1 MILKQPAE
9 AFIGHGKPVGIFTEY
24 LHEAVALCVHVPG
37 AVLLLDGR
45 ERVFVIVRVL
55 DGGGILDA
63 RLVRAVVDH
72 VKGGAEGEGGKKDAE
87 DNEIVAPE
95 RFARGFVFLEDQA
108 QQKDGK
114 GKRQHRPVALLPE
127 DDIAKEDAQKQVDE
141 FFKTSGLMNPYTGQ
155 PITTRAEYEA
165 YRERFE
171 ADQKAKLMEKAG
183 ITQEEFQ
190 AFVQGLPEVRAARQ
204 AKAEAEAAARQ
215 AREQEAKARVDEQLR
230 QIRAIDP
237 TVKELGDLAKLDT
250 YPKLYDM
257 VKRGYSILDAYR
269 LANYDTLTQRA
280 AEASRKAAIN
290 SVQSKQHLKATESRG
305 GGAIPVPDSVL
316 EEYRVLN
323 PGATKEEIQKHYQ
336 SYMKN
341 SRKEQ

>member
-1 MILKQPAE
+1 MEIDYGAVFDVEVPETTTGAEETEVAEPSEDDTITTAAQGAEEQEAAAPAVEETEEPEQPQTEAPEQEPKTDRDAQFAAARRKAE
-9 AFIGHGKPVGIFTEY
+9 A
-24 LHEAVALCVHVPG
+24 
-37 AVLLLDGR
+37 
-45 ERVFVIVRVL
+45 ER
-55 DGGGILDA
+55 DA
-63 RLVRAVVDH
+63 A
-72 VKGGAEGEGGKKDAE
+72 
-87 DNEIVAPE
+87 I
-95 RFARGFVFLEDQA
+95 AR
-108 QQKDGK
+108 
-114 GKRQHRPVALLPE
+114 
-127 DDIAKEDAQKQVDE
+127 AKEDAQKQVDE
-141 FFKTSGLMNPYTGQ
+141 FFKNSGLMNPYTGH

-230 QIRAIDP
+230 QIQAIDP

-280 AEASRKAAIN
+280 AEARRKAAIN

-341 SRKEQ
+341 NRKEQ

>member
-1 MILKQPAE
+1 MEIDYGAVFDVEVPETTTGAEETEIAAPSEETGTTTATAQGAEEQEAAAPAVEETEESEQPQAE
-9 AFIGHGKPVGIFTEY
+9 APEQEPKTDRDAQFAAARRKA
-24 LHEAVALCVHVPG
+24 EA
-37 AVLLLDGR
+37 
-45 ERVFVIVRVL
+45 ER
-55 DGGGILDA
+55 DA
-63 RLVRAVVDH
+63 A
-72 VKGGAEGEGGKKDAE
+72 
-87 DNEIVAPE
+87 I
-95 RFARGFVFLEDQA
+95 A
-108 QQKDGK
+108 Q
-114 GKRQHRPVALLPE
+114 
-127 DDIAKEDAQKQVDE
+127 AKEDAQKQVDE

-165 YRERFE
+165 YRVRFE
-171 ADQKAKLMEKAG
+171 ADQKAKLMEKEG

>member
-1 MILKQPAE
+1 MEIDYGAVFDVEVPETTTGAEETEIAAPSEETGTTTATAQGAEEQEAAAPAVEETEESEQPQAE
-9 AFIGHGKPVGIFTEY
+9 APEQEPKTDRDAQFAAARRKA
-24 LHEAVALCVHVPG
+24 EA
-37 AVLLLDGR
+37 
-45 ERVFVIVRVL
+45 ER
-55 DGGGILDA
+55 DA
-63 RLVRAVVDH
+63 A
-72 VKGGAEGEGGKKDAE
+72 
-87 DNEIVAPE
+87 I
-95 RFARGFVFLEDQA
+95 A
-108 QQKDGK
+108 Q
-114 GKRQHRPVALLPE
+114 
-127 DDIAKEDAQKQVDE
+127 AKEDAQKQVDE

-230 QIRAIDP
+230 QIQAIDP
-237 TVKELGDLAKLDT
+237 TVKELGDLAKLNT

-257 VKRGYSILDAYR
+257 VKRGYSLLDAYR

-305 GGAIPVPDSVL
+305 GGAIPIPDSVL

>member
-1 MILKQPAE
+1 MEINYGAVFDVEVPETTTGAEETEIAAPSEETGTTTATAQGAEEQEAAAPAVEETEESEQPQAE
-9 AFIGHGKPVGIFTEY
+9 APEQEPKTDRDAQFAAARRKA
-24 LHEAVALCVHVPG
+24 EA
-37 AVLLLDGR
+37 
-45 ERVFVIVRVL
+45 ER
-55 DGGGILDA
+55 DA
-63 RLVRAVVDH
+63 A
-72 VKGGAEGEGGKKDAE
+72 
-87 DNEIVAPE
+87 I
-95 RFARGFVFLEDQA
+95 A
-108 QQKDGK
+108 Q
-114 GKRQHRPVALLPE
+114 
-127 DDIAKEDAQKQVDE
+127 AKEDAQKQVDE

-230 QIRAIDP
+230 QIQAIDP

>member
-1 MILKQPAE
+1 MEIDYGAVFDVEVPETTTGAEETEIAAPSEETGTTTATAQGAEEQETAAPAVEETEESEQPQAE
-9 AFIGHGKPVGIFTEY
+9 APEQEPKTDRDAQFAAARRKA
-24 LHEAVALCVHVPG
+24 EA
-37 AVLLLDGR
+37 
-45 ERVFVIVRVL
+45 ER
-55 DGGGILDA
+55 DA
-63 RLVRAVVDH
+63 A
-72 VKGGAEGEGGKKDAE
+72 
-87 DNEIVAPE
+87 I
-95 RFARGFVFLEDQA
+95 AR
-108 QQKDGK
+108 
-114 GKRQHRPVALLPE
+114 
-127 DDIAKEDAQKQVDE
+127 AKEDAQKQVDE
-141 FFKTSGLMNPYTGQ
+141 FFRNSGLMNPYTGQ

-230 QIRAIDP
+230 QIQAIDP

-250 YPKLYDM
+250 YPKLYNM

>member
-1 MILKQPAE
+1 MEIDYGAVFDVEVPETTTGAEETEIAAPSEETGTTTATAQGAEEQEAAAPAVEGEEDPEQPQTEVPEQEPKTDRDAQFAAARRKAE
-9 AFIGHGKPVGIFTEY
+9 A
-24 LHEAVALCVHVPG
+24 
-37 AVLLLDGR
+37 
-45 ERVFVIVRVL
+45 ER
-55 DGGGILDA
+55 DA
-63 RLVRAVVDH
+63 A
-72 VKGGAEGEGGKKDAE
+72 
-87 DNEIVAPE
+87 I
-95 RFARGFVFLEDQA
+95 A
-108 QQKDGK
+108 Q
-114 GKRQHRPVALLPE
+114 
-127 DDIAKEDAQKQVDE
+127 AKEDAQKQVDE
-141 FFKTSGLMNPYTGQ
+141 FFKNSGLMNPYTGQ

-230 QIRAIDP
+230 QIQAIDP

-316 EEYRVLN
+316 EEYRALN

>member
-1 MILKQPAE
+1 MEIDYGAVFDVEVPETTTGAEETEIAAPSEETGTTTATAQGAEEQEAAAPAVEETEESEQPQAE
-9 AFIGHGKPVGIFTEY
+9 APEQEPKTDRDAQFAAARRKA
-24 LHEAVALCVHVPG
+24 EA
-37 AVLLLDGR
+37 
-45 ERVFVIVRVL
+45 ER
-55 DGGGILDA
+55 DA
-63 RLVRAVVDH
+63 A
-72 VKGGAEGEGGKKDAE
+72 
-87 DNEIVAPE
+87 I
-95 RFARGFVFLEDQA
+95 A
-108 QQKDGK
+108 Q
-114 GKRQHRPVALLPE
+114 
-127 DDIAKEDAQKQVDE
+127 AKEDAQKQVDE

-215 AREQEAKARVDEQLR
+215 AREQEAKARVDEQLQ

>member
-1 MILKQPAE
+1 MEIDYGAVFDVEVPETTTGAEETEIAAPSEETGTTTATAQGAEEQETAAPAVEETEESEQPQAE
-9 AFIGHGKPVGIFTEY
+9 APEQEPKTDRDAQFAAARRKS
-24 LHEAVALCVHVPG
+24 EA
-37 AVLLLDGR
+37 
-45 ERVFVIVRVL
+45 ER
-55 DGGGILDA
+55 DA
-63 RLVRAVVDH
+63 A
-72 VKGGAEGEGGKKDAE
+72 
-87 DNEIVAPE
+87 I
-95 RFARGFVFLEDQA
+95 AR
-108 QQKDGK
+108 
-114 GKRQHRPVALLPE
+114 
-127 DDIAKEDAQKQVDE
+127 AKEDAQKQVDE
-141 FFKTSGLMNPYTGQ
+141 FFKSSGLVNPYTGQ

-230 QIRAIDP
+230 QIQAIDP

-341 SRKEQ
+341 NRKEQ

>member
-1 MILKQPAE
+1 MEIDYGAVFDVEVPETTTGAEETEVAEPSEDDTITTAAQGAEEQEAAAPAVEETEEPEQPQTEAPEQEPKTDRDAQFAAARRKAE
-9 AFIGHGKPVGIFTEY
+9 A
-24 LHEAVALCVHVPG
+24 
-37 AVLLLDGR
+37 
-45 ERVFVIVRVL
+45 ER
-55 DGGGILDA
+55 DA
-63 RLVRAVVDH
+63 A
-72 VKGGAEGEGGKKDAE
+72 
-87 DNEIVAPE
+87 I
-95 RFARGFVFLEDQA
+95 AR
-108 QQKDGK
+108 
-114 GKRQHRPVALLPE
+114 
-127 DDIAKEDAQKQVDE
+127 AKEDAQKQVDE
-141 FFKTSGLMNPYTGQ
+141 FFKSSGLVNPYTGQ

-230 QIRAIDP
+230 QIQAIDP

-341 SRKEQ
+341 NRKEQ

>member
-1 MILKQPAE
+1 MEINYGAVFDVEVPETTTGAEETEAAEPSENDTTTAAAQGAEEQETAAPAVEETEESEQPQAE
-9 AFIGHGKPVGIFTEY
+9 APEQEPKTDRDAQFAAARRKA
-24 LHEAVALCVHVPG
+24 EA
-37 AVLLLDGR
+37 
-45 ERVFVIVRVL
+45 ER
-55 DGGGILDA
+55 DA
-63 RLVRAVVDH
+63 A
-72 VKGGAEGEGGKKDAE
+72 
-87 DNEIVAPE
+87 I
-95 RFARGFVFLEDQA
+95 AR
-108 QQKDGK
+108 
-114 GKRQHRPVALLPE
+114 
-127 DDIAKEDAQKQVDE
+127 AKEDAQKQVDE
-141 FFKTSGLMNPYTGQ
+141 FFKSSGLVNPYTGQ

-230 QIRAIDP
+230 QIQAIDP

-341 SRKEQ
+341 NRKEQ

>member
-1 MILKQPAE
+1 MEINYGAVFDVEVPETTTGAEETEAAEPSENDTTTAAAQGAEEQEAAAPAVEETEESEQPQTEAPEQEPKTDRDAQFAAARRKAE
-9 AFIGHGKPVGIFTEY
+9 A
-24 LHEAVALCVHVPG
+24 
-37 AVLLLDGR
+37 
-45 ERVFVIVRVL
+45 ER
-55 DGGGILDA
+55 DA
-63 RLVRAVVDH
+63 A
-72 VKGGAEGEGGKKDAE
+72 
-87 DNEIVAPE
+87 I
-95 RFARGFVFLEDQA
+95 A
-108 QQKDGK
+108 Q
-114 GKRQHRPVALLPE
+114 
-127 DDIAKEDAQKQVDE
+127 AKEDAQKQVDE

-230 QIRAIDP
+230 QIQAIDP

-305 GGAIPVPDSVL
+305 GGAIPIPDSVL

>member
-1 MILKQPAE
+1 MEIDYGAVFDVEVPETTTGAEETEIAAPSEETGTTTAAAQGEEEQEAAAPAVEETEECEQPQTEVPEQEPKTDRDAQFAAARRKAE
-9 AFIGHGKPVGIFTEY
+9 A
-24 LHEAVALCVHVPG
+24 
-37 AVLLLDGR
+37 
-45 ERVFVIVRVL
+45 ER
-55 DGGGILDA
+55 DA
-63 RLVRAVVDH
+63 A
-72 VKGGAEGEGGKKDAE
+72 
-87 DNEIVAPE
+87 I
-95 RFARGFVFLEDQA
+95 AR
-108 QQKDGK
+108 
-114 GKRQHRPVALLPE
+114 
-127 DDIAKEDAQKQVDE
+127 AKEDAKKQVDE

-230 QIRAIDP
+230 QIQAIDP

-341 SRKEQ
+341 NRKEQ

>member
-1 MILKQPAE
+1 MEIEYGAVFDVEVPETTTGAEETDIAAPSEETGTTTAAAQGAEEQETAAPAVEETEESEQPQAE
-9 AFIGHGKPVGIFTEY
+9 APEQEPKTDRDAQFAAARRKA
-24 LHEAVALCVHVPG
+24 EA
-37 AVLLLDGR
+37 
-45 ERVFVIVRVL
+45 ER
-55 DGGGILDA
+55 DA
-63 RLVRAVVDH
+63 A
-72 VKGGAEGEGGKKDAE
+72 
-87 DNEIVAPE
+87 I
-95 RFARGFVFLEDQA
+95 AR
-108 QQKDGK
+108 
-114 GKRQHRPVALLPE
+114 
-127 DDIAKEDAQKQVDE
+127 AKEDAQRQVDE
-141 FFKTSGLMNPYTGQ
+141 FFKNSGLMNPYTGQ

-230 QIRAIDP
+230 QIQAIDP

-341 SRKEQ
+341 NRKEQ

>member
-1 MILKQPAE
+1 MEINYGAVFDVEVPETTTGAEETEIAAPSEETGTTTAAAQGEEEQEAAAPAVEETEECEQPQTEVPEQEPKTDRDAQFAAARRKAE
-9 AFIGHGKPVGIFTEY
+9 A
-24 LHEAVALCVHVPG
+24 
-37 AVLLLDGR
+37 
-45 ERVFVIVRVL
+45 ER
-55 DGGGILDA
+55 DA
-63 RLVRAVVDH
+63 A
-72 VKGGAEGEGGKKDAE
+72 
-87 DNEIVAPE
+87 I
-95 RFARGFVFLEDQA
+95 AR
-108 QQKDGK
+108 
-114 GKRQHRPVALLPE
+114 
-127 DDIAKEDAQKQVDE
+127 AKEDAQKQVDE

-230 QIRAIDP
+230 QIQAIDP

-341 SRKEQ
+341 NRKEQ

>member
-1 MILKQPAE
+1 MEINYGAVFDVEVPETTTGAEETEAAEPSENDTTTAAAQGAEEQEASAPAVEETEESEQPQTEAPEQEPKTDRDAQFAAARRKAE
-9 AFIGHGKPVGIFTEY
+9 A
-24 LHEAVALCVHVPG
+24 
-37 AVLLLDGR
+37 
-45 ERVFVIVRVL
+45 ER
-55 DGGGILDA
+55 DA
-63 RLVRAVVDH
+63 A
-72 VKGGAEGEGGKKDAE
+72 
-87 DNEIVAPE
+87 I
-95 RFARGFVFLEDQA
+95 A
-108 QQKDGK
+108 Q
-114 GKRQHRPVALLPE
+114 
-127 DDIAKEDAQKQVDE
+127 AKEDAQKQVDE
-141 FFKTSGLMNPYTGQ
+141 FFKNSGLMNPYTGQ

-230 QIRAIDP
+230 QIQAIDP

-341 SRKEQ
+341 NRKEQ

>member
-1 MILKQPAE
+1 MEIDYGAVFDVEVPETTTGAEETEIAAPSEETGTTTATAQGAEEQETAAPAVEETEESEQPQAE
-9 AFIGHGKPVGIFTEY
+9 APEQEPKTDRDAQFAAARRKA
-24 LHEAVALCVHVPG
+24 EA
-37 AVLLLDGR
+37 
-45 ERVFVIVRVL
+45 ER
-55 DGGGILDA
+55 DA
-63 RLVRAVVDH
+63 A
-72 VKGGAEGEGGKKDAE
+72 
-87 DNEIVAPE
+87 I
-95 RFARGFVFLEDQA
+95 AR
-108 QQKDGK
+108 
-114 GKRQHRPVALLPE
+114 
-127 DDIAKEDAQKQVDE
+127 AKEDAQKQVDE

-230 QIRAIDP
+230 QIQAIDP

-341 SRKEQ
+341 NRKEQ

>member
-1 MILKQPAE
+1 MEIDYGAVFDVEVPETTTGAEETEIAAPSEETGTTTATAQGAEEQETAAPAVEETEESEQPQAE
-9 AFIGHGKPVGIFTEY
+9 APEQEPKTDRDAQFAAARRKA
-24 LHEAVALCVHVPG
+24 EA
-37 AVLLLDGR
+37 
-45 ERVFVIVRVL
+45 ER
-55 DGGGILDA
+55 DA
-63 RLVRAVVDH
+63 A
-72 VKGGAEGEGGKKDAE
+72 
-87 DNEIVAPE
+87 I
-95 RFARGFVFLEDQA
+95 A
-108 QQKDGK
+108 Q
-114 GKRQHRPVALLPE
+114 
-127 DDIAKEDAQKQVDE
+127 AKEDAQKQVDE
-141 FFKTSGLMNPYTGQ
+141 FFKSSGLVNPYTGQ

>member
-1 MILKQPAE
+1 MEIDYGAVFDVEVPETTTGAEETEIAAPSEETGTTTAAAQGEEEQEAAAPAVEETEECEQPQTEVPEQEPKTDRDAQFAAARRKAE
-9 AFIGHGKPVGIFTEY
+9 A
-24 LHEAVALCVHVPG
+24 
-37 AVLLLDGR
+37 
-45 ERVFVIVRVL
+45 ER
-55 DGGGILDA
+55 DA
-63 RLVRAVVDH
+63 A
-72 VKGGAEGEGGKKDAE
+72 
-87 DNEIVAPE
+87 I
-95 RFARGFVFLEDQA
+95 AR
-108 QQKDGK
+108 
-114 GKRQHRPVALLPE
+114 
-127 DDIAKEDAQKQVDE
+127 AKEDAQKQVDE

-230 QIRAIDP
+230 QIQAIDP

-341 SRKEQ
+341 NRKEQ

>member
-1 MILKQPAE
+1 MEIDYGAVFDVEVPETTTGAEETEAAEPSENNTTTTAAQGAEEQEAAAPAVEETEEPEQPQTEAPEQEPKTDRDAQFAAARRKAE
-9 AFIGHGKPVGIFTEY
+9 A
-24 LHEAVALCVHVPG
+24 
-37 AVLLLDGR
+37 
-45 ERVFVIVRVL
+45 ER
-55 DGGGILDA
+55 DA
-63 RLVRAVVDH
+63 A
-72 VKGGAEGEGGKKDAE
+72 
-87 DNEIVAPE
+87 I
-95 RFARGFVFLEDQA
+95 AR
-108 QQKDGK
+108 
-114 GKRQHRPVALLPE
+114 
-127 DDIAKEDAQKQVDE
+127 AKEDAQKQVDE
-141 FFKTSGLMNPYTGQ
+141 FFKNSGLMNPYTGH

-230 QIRAIDP
+230 QIQAIDP
-237 TVKELGDLAKLDT
+237 TVKELGDLAKLNT

-257 VKRGYSILDAYR
+257 VKRGYSLLDAYR

>member
-1 MILKQPAE
+1 MEIDYGAVFDVEVPETTTGAEETEIAAPSEETGTTTATAQGAEEQEAAAPAVEETEESEQPQAE
-9 AFIGHGKPVGIFTEY
+9 APEQEPKTDRDAQFAAARRKA
-24 LHEAVALCVHVPG
+24 EA
-37 AVLLLDGR
+37 
-45 ERVFVIVRVL
+45 ER
-55 DGGGILDA
+55 DA
-63 RLVRAVVDH
+63 A
-72 VKGGAEGEGGKKDAE
+72 
-87 DNEIVAPE
+87 I
-95 RFARGFVFLEDQA
+95 A
-108 QQKDGK
+108 Q
-114 GKRQHRPVALLPE
+114 
-127 DDIAKEDAQKQVDE
+127 AKEDAQKQVDE

-230 QIRAIDP
+230 QIQAIDP

-341 SRKEQ
+341 SRKSTGIKSRG

>member
-1 MILKQPAE
+1 MEIDYGAVFDVEVPETTTGAEETEIAAPSEETGTTTATAQGAEEQEAAAPAVEGEEDPEQPQTEVPEQEPKTDRDAQFAAARRKAE
-9 AFIGHGKPVGIFTEY
+9 A
-24 LHEAVALCVHVPG
+24 
-37 AVLLLDGR
+37 
-45 ERVFVIVRVL
+45 ER
-55 DGGGILDA
+55 DA
-63 RLVRAVVDH
+63 A
-72 VKGGAEGEGGKKDAE
+72 
-87 DNEIVAPE
+87 I
-95 RFARGFVFLEDQA
+95 AR
-108 QQKDGK
+108 
-114 GKRQHRPVALLPE
+114 
-127 DDIAKEDAQKQVDE
+127 AKEDAQKQVDE
-141 FFKTSGLMNPYTGQ
+141 FFKNSGLMNPYTGQ

-183 ITQEEFQ
+183 ITQEEFH

-230 QIRAIDP
+230 QIQAIDP

-290 SVQSKQHLKATESRG
+290 SVQIKQHLKATESRG
-305 GGAIPVPDSVL
+305 GGAIPIPDSVL

>member
-1 MILKQPAE
+1 MEIDYGAVFDVEVPETTTGAEETEVAEPSEDDTITTAAQGAEEQEAAAPAVEETEESEQPQAE
-9 AFIGHGKPVGIFTEY
+9 APEQEPKTDRDAQFAAARRKA
-24 LHEAVALCVHVPG
+24 EA
-37 AVLLLDGR
+37 
-45 ERVFVIVRVL
+45 ER
-55 DGGGILDA
+55 DA
-63 RLVRAVVDH
+63 A
-72 VKGGAEGEGGKKDAE
+72 
-87 DNEIVAPE
+87 I
-95 RFARGFVFLEDQA
+95 A
-108 QQKDGK
+108 Q
-114 GKRQHRPVALLPE
+114 
-127 DDIAKEDAQKQVDE
+127 AKEDAQKQVDE

>member
-1 MILKQPAE
+1 MEIDYGAVFDVEVPETTTGAEETEAAEPSEDDTTTTAAQGAEEQEAAAPAVEETEEPEQPQTEAPEQEPKTDRDAQFAAARRKAE
-9 AFIGHGKPVGIFTEY
+9 A
-24 LHEAVALCVHVPG
+24 
-37 AVLLLDGR
+37 
-45 ERVFVIVRVL
+45 ER
-55 DGGGILDA
+55 DA
-63 RLVRAVVDH
+63 A
-72 VKGGAEGEGGKKDAE
+72 
-87 DNEIVAPE
+87 I
-95 RFARGFVFLEDQA
+95 AR
-108 QQKDGK
+108 
-114 GKRQHRPVALLPE
+114 
-127 DDIAKEDAQKQVDE
+127 AKEDAQKQVDE
-141 FFKTSGLMNPYTGQ
+141 FFKNSGLMNPYTGH

-230 QIRAIDP
+230 QIQAIDP
-237 TVKELGDLAKLDT
+237 TVKELGDLAKLNT

-257 VKRGYSILDAYR
+257 VKRGYSLLDAYR

>member
-1 MILKQPAE
+1 MEIDYGAVFDVEVPETTTGAEETEVAEPSENDATTAAAQGAEEQEAAAPAVEETEESEQPQTEAPEQEPKTDRDAQFAAARRKAE
-9 AFIGHGKPVGIFTEY
+9 A
-24 LHEAVALCVHVPG
+24 
-37 AVLLLDGR
+37 
-45 ERVFVIVRVL
+45 ER
-55 DGGGILDA
+55 DA
-63 RLVRAVVDH
+63 A
-72 VKGGAEGEGGKKDAE
+72 
-87 DNEIVAPE
+87 I
-95 RFARGFVFLEDQA
+95 A
-108 QQKDGK
+108 Q
-114 GKRQHRPVALLPE
+114 
-127 DDIAKEDAQKQVDE
+127 AKEDAQKQVDE
-141 FFKTSGLMNPYTGQ
+141 FFKNSGLMNPYTGQ

-230 QIRAIDP
+230 QIQAIDP

-280 AEASRKAAIN
+280 AEASRKAAIT

-336 SYMKN
+336 NYMKN

>member
-1 MILKQPAE
+1 MEIDYGAVFDVEVPETTTGAEETEIAAPSEETGTTTATAQGAEEQEAAAPAVEETEESEQPQAE
-9 AFIGHGKPVGIFTEY
+9 APEQEPKTDRDAQFAAARRKA
-24 LHEAVALCVHVPG
+24 EA
-37 AVLLLDGR
+37 
-45 ERVFVIVRVL
+45 ER
-55 DGGGILDA
+55 DA
-63 RLVRAVVDH
+63 A
-72 VKGGAEGEGGKKDAE
+72 
-87 DNEIVAPE
+87 I
-95 RFARGFVFLEDQA
+95 A
-108 QQKDGK
+108 Q
-114 GKRQHRPVALLPE
+114 
-127 DDIAKEDAQKQVDE
+127 AKEDAQKQVDE

-230 QIRAIDP
+230 QIQAIDP

-269 LANYDTLTQRA
+269 LANYDTLPQRA

>member
-1 MILKQPAE
+1 MEIDYGAVFDVEVPETTTGAEETEIAAPSEETGTTTATAQGAEEQETAAPAVEETEESEQPQAE
-9 AFIGHGKPVGIFTEY
+9 APEQEPKTDRDAQFAAARRKA
-24 LHEAVALCVHVPG
+24 EA
-37 AVLLLDGR
+37 
-45 ERVFVIVRVL
+45 ER
-55 DGGGILDA
+55 DA
-63 RLVRAVVDH
+63 A
-72 VKGGAEGEGGKKDAE
+72 
-87 DNEIVAPE
+87 I
-95 RFARGFVFLEDQA
+95 AR
-108 QQKDGK
+108 
-114 GKRQHRPVALLPE
+114 
-127 DDIAKEDAQKQVDE
+127 AKEDAQKQVDE
-141 FFKTSGLMNPYTGQ
+141 FFKSSGLVNPYTGQ

-183 ITQEEFQ
+183 ITHEEFQ

-230 QIRAIDP
+230 QIQAIDP

>member
-1 MILKQPAE
+1 MEIDYGAVFDVEVPETTTGAEETEIAAPSEETGTTTATAQGAEEQETAAPAVEETEESEQPQAE
-9 AFIGHGKPVGIFTEY
+9 APEQEPKTDRDAQFAAARRKA
-24 LHEAVALCVHVPG
+24 EA
-37 AVLLLDGR
+37 
-45 ERVFVIVRVL
+45 ER
-55 DGGGILDA
+55 DA
-63 RLVRAVVDH
+63 A
-72 VKGGAEGEGGKKDAE
+72 
-87 DNEIVAPE
+87 I
-95 RFARGFVFLEDQA
+95 AR
-108 QQKDGK
+108 
-114 GKRQHRPVALLPE
+114 
-127 DDIAKEDAQKQVDE
+127 AKEDAQKQVDE
-141 FFKTSGLMNPYTGQ
+141 FFKSSGLVNPYTGQ

-230 QIRAIDP
+230 QIQAIDP

-341 SRKEQ
+341 SRKEK

>member
-1 MILKQPAE
+1 MEINYGAVFDVEVPETTTGAEETEAAEPSENDTTTAAAQGAEEQEAAAPAVEETEESEQPQAE
-9 AFIGHGKPVGIFTEY
+9 APEQEPKTDRDAQFAAARRKA
-24 LHEAVALCVHVPG
+24 EA
-37 AVLLLDGR
+37 
-45 ERVFVIVRVL
+45 ER
-55 DGGGILDA
+55 DA
-63 RLVRAVVDH
+63 A
-72 VKGGAEGEGGKKDAE
+72 
-87 DNEIVAPE
+87 I
-95 RFARGFVFLEDQA
+95 A
-108 QQKDGK
+108 Q
-114 GKRQHRPVALLPE
+114 
-127 DDIAKEDAQKQVDE
+127 AKEDAQKQVDE

-230 QIRAIDP
+230 QIQAIDP

>member
-1 MILKQPAE
+1 MEIDYGAVFDVEVPETTTGAEETEIAAPSEETGTTTATAQGAEEQEAAAPAVEETEESEQPQAE
-9 AFIGHGKPVGIFTEY
+9 APEQEPKTDRDAQFAAARRKA
-24 LHEAVALCVHVPG
+24 EA
-37 AVLLLDGR
+37 
-45 ERVFVIVRVL
+45 ER
-55 DGGGILDA
+55 DA
-63 RLVRAVVDH
+63 A
-72 VKGGAEGEGGKKDAE
+72 
-87 DNEIVAPE
+87 I
-95 RFARGFVFLEDQA
+95 A
-108 QQKDGK
+108 Q
-114 GKRQHRPVALLPE
+114 
-127 DDIAKEDAQKQVDE
+127 AKEDAQKQVDE

-341 SRKEQ
+341 NRKEQ

>member
-1 MILKQPAE
+1 MEIDYGAVFDVEVPETTTGAEETEIAAPSEETGTTTATAQGAEEQEAAAPAVEETEECEQPQTEVPEQEPKTDRDAQFAAARRKAE
-9 AFIGHGKPVGIFTEY
+9 A
-24 LHEAVALCVHVPG
+24 
-37 AVLLLDGR
+37 
-45 ERVFVIVRVL
+45 ER
-55 DGGGILDA
+55 DA
-63 RLVRAVVDH
+63 A
-72 VKGGAEGEGGKKDAE
+72 
-87 DNEIVAPE
+87 I
-95 RFARGFVFLEDQA
+95 AR
-108 QQKDGK
+108 
-114 GKRQHRPVALLPE
+114 
-127 DDIAKEDAQKQVDE
+127 AKEDAQKQVDE

-230 QIRAIDP
+230 QIQAIDP

-341 SRKEQ
+341 NRKEQ

>member
-1 MILKQPAE
+1 MEIDYGAVFDVEVPETTTGAEETEIAAPSEETGTTTAAAQGEEEQEAAAPAVEETEECEQPQTEVPEQEPKTDRDAQFAAARRKAE
-9 AFIGHGKPVGIFTEY
+9 A
-24 LHEAVALCVHVPG
+24 
-37 AVLLLDGR
+37 
-45 ERVFVIVRVL
+45 ER
-55 DGGGILDA
+55 DA
-63 RLVRAVVDH
+63 A
-72 VKGGAEGEGGKKDAE
+72 
-87 DNEIVAPE
+87 I
-95 RFARGFVFLEDQA
+95 AR
-108 QQKDGK
+108 
-114 GKRQHRPVALLPE
+114 
-127 DDIAKEDAQKQVDE
+127 AKEDAQKQVDE

-230 QIRAIDP
+230 QIQAIDP

-316 EEYRVLN
+316 EEYRALN

>member
-1 MILKQPAE
+1 MEIDYGAVFDVEVPETTTGAEETEIAAPSEETGTTTAAAQGEEEQEAAAPAVEETEECEQPQTEVPEQEPKTDRDAQFAAARRKAE
-9 AFIGHGKPVGIFTEY
+9 A
-24 LHEAVALCVHVPG
+24 
-37 AVLLLDGR
+37 
-45 ERVFVIVRVL
+45 ER
-55 DGGGILDA
+55 DA
-63 RLVRAVVDH
+63 A
-72 VKGGAEGEGGKKDAE
+72 
-87 DNEIVAPE
+87 I
-95 RFARGFVFLEDQA
+95 AR
-108 QQKDGK
+108 
-114 GKRQHRPVALLPE
+114 
-127 DDIAKEDAQKQVDE
+127 AKEDAQKQVDE

-230 QIRAIDP
+230 QIQAIDP

-290 SVQSKQHLKATESRG
+290 SVQSKQHLKATERRG

-341 SRKEQ
+341 NRKEQ

>member
-1 MILKQPAE
+1 MEIDYGAVFDVEVPETTTGAEETEIAAPSEETGTTTAAAQGEEEQEAAAPAVEETEECEQPQTEVPEQEPKTDRDAQFAAARRKAE
-9 AFIGHGKPVGIFTEY
+9 A
-24 LHEAVALCVHVPG
+24 
-37 AVLLLDGR
+37 
-45 ERVFVIVRVL
+45 ER
-55 DGGGILDA
+55 DA
-63 RLVRAVVDH
+63 A
-72 VKGGAEGEGGKKDAE
+72 
-87 DNEIVAPE
+87 I
-95 RFARGFVFLEDQA
+95 A
-108 QQKDGK
+108 Q
-114 GKRQHRPVALLPE
+114 
-127 DDIAKEDAQKQVDE
+127 AKEDAQKQVDE

>member
-1 MILKQPAE
+1 MEIDYGAVFDVEVPETTTGAEETEIAAPSEETGTTTAAAQGEEEQEAAAPAVEETEECEQPQTEVPEQEPKPDRDAQFAAARRKAE
-9 AFIGHGKPVGIFTEY
+9 A
-24 LHEAVALCVHVPG
+24 
-37 AVLLLDGR
+37 
-45 ERVFVIVRVL
+45 ER
-55 DGGGILDA
+55 DA
-63 RLVRAVVDH
+63 A
-72 VKGGAEGEGGKKDAE
+72 
-87 DNEIVAPE
+87 I
-95 RFARGFVFLEDQA
+95 AR
-108 QQKDGK
+108 
-114 GKRQHRPVALLPE
+114 
-127 DDIAKEDAQKQVDE
+127 AKEDAQKQVDE

-230 QIRAIDP
+230 QIQAIDP

-341 SRKEQ
+341 NRKEQ

>member
-1 MILKQPAE
+1 MEINYGAVFDVEVPETTTGAEETEIAAPSEETGTTTATAQGAEEQEAAAPAVEGEEDPEQPQTEAQEQEPTTDRDAQFAAARRKAE
-9 AFIGHGKPVGIFTEY
+9 A
-24 LHEAVALCVHVPG
+24 
-37 AVLLLDGR
+37 
-45 ERVFVIVRVL
+45 ER
-55 DGGGILDA
+55 DA
-63 RLVRAVVDH
+63 A
-72 VKGGAEGEGGKKDAE
+72 
-87 DNEIVAPE
+87 I
-95 RFARGFVFLEDQA
+95 AR
-108 QQKDGK
+108 
-114 GKRQHRPVALLPE
+114 
-127 DDIAKEDAQKQVDE
+127 AKEDAQRQVDE
-141 FFKTSGLMNPYTGQ
+141 FFKNSGLMNPYTGQ

-165 YRERFE
+165 YRECFE

-230 QIRAIDP
+230 QIQAIDP

-341 SRKEQ
+341 NRKEQ

>member
-1 MILKQPAE
+1 MEIDYGAVFDVEVPETTTGAEETEIAAPSEETGTTTATAQGAEEQEAAAPAVEETEESEQPQAE
-9 AFIGHGKPVGIFTEY
+9 APEQEPKTDRDAQFAAARRKA
-24 LHEAVALCVHVPG
+24 EA
-37 AVLLLDGR
+37 
-45 ERVFVIVRVL
+45 ER
-55 DGGGILDA
+55 DA
-63 RLVRAVVDH
+63 A
-72 VKGGAEGEGGKKDAE
+72 
-87 DNEIVAPE
+87 I
-95 RFARGFVFLEDQA
+95 A
-108 QQKDGK
+108 Q
-114 GKRQHRPVALLPE
+114 
-127 DDIAKEDAQKQVDE
+127 AKEDAQKQVDE

-155 PITTRAEYEA
+155 PITTRAECEA

-230 QIRAIDP
+230 QIQAIDP